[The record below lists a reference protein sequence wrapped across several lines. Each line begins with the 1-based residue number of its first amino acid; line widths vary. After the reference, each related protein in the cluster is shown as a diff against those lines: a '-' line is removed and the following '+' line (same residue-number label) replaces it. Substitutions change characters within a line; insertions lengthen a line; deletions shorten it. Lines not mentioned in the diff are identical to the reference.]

1 MNTAIHPQPQKWCGY
16 WLWLNMIYTTNEL
29 MQRLDWQWSADRHDV
44 AWHWRIVAEPK
55 PIKRKV
61 KQ

>member
-1 MNTAIHPQPQKWCGY
+1 
-16 WLWLNMIYTTNEL
+16 MIYTTNEL